1 MLTLLAYSMV
11 VVFMFLIMT
20 KRLPALVALIL
31 VPVVFGVIGGFGP
44 ALGPMMLAGIKQ
56 LAPTGVMLM
65 FAILYFGVMIDAG
78 LFDPV
83 VRLILKLVRGDPMKI
98 VVGTAALTMIVSLD
112 GDGATTYMI
121 AVSAMLPLY
130 TRLGISRLVMA
141 CVIMLS
147 GGVFNILPWGGPTA
161 RAASALGVDVSEI
174 FVPMIPAMVAGV
186 CWVLFVA
193 YMLGR
198 NERKRLGIV
207 ELKPAQ
213 ASRAAAA
220 MPVVRQQAAAKDLS
234 QPQQV
239 TAAMGVR
246 AVAGGAGYV
255 GNVGNVGNV
264 DNTRTLGGAGD
275 AGGVGQ
281 SRVDYSASKSKVV
294 HLHGAP
300 EAVADDQVQLSDP
313 RTARPKLIWVNLLL
327 TVALMAM
334 LVLGVLPLPV
344 LFMIAFAIA
353 IMINYPNQE
362 EQKER
367 LSAHA
372 GNVLPVVG
380 LIFAAGIF
388 VGILQGTKM
397 VDAIA
402 TSVIAGIPTWMGP
415 HLAIVTG
422 FLSIPFTFFISND
435 AFYFGV
441 VPILAKAAAVY
452 GITGAEI
459 GRASIIGQPVHLL
472 SPLVASTYLLV
483 GMAKIE
489 FGDHQRYTLLWAISA
504 SLVMLAAALIVGVI
518 PFMGSIR

>member
-1 MLTLLAYSMV
+1 MLTVLAYSMV

-20 KRLPALVALIL
+20 KRLPAMVALIL
-31 VPVVFGVIGGFGP
+31 VPIIFGLIGGFGP

-121 AVSAMLPLY
+121 TVSAMLPLY

-141 CVIMLS
+141 CVIMLA

-174 FVPMIPAMVAGV
+174 FVPMIPAMVAGAA
-186 CWVLFVA
+186 WVLFVA

-198 NERKRLGIV
+198 KERKRLGIL
-207 ELKPAQ
+207 EMQPAQ
-213 ASRAAAA
+213 SARSAAEAQVA
-220 MPVVRQQAAAKDLS
+220 VQQAAARDFS

-246 AVAGGAGYV
+246 AA
-255 GNVGNVGNV
+255 
-264 DNTRTLGGAGD
+264 
-275 AGGVGQ
+275 AGGVVTASALGTTGDMDTAGAGNV
-281 SRVDYSASKSKVV
+281 SGIDYSAPRSKVV

-313 RTARPKLIWVNLLL
+313 RTARPKLIWVNFAL
-327 TVALMAM
+327 TVALMVM
-334 LVLGVLPLPV
+334 LVLGILPLPV

-362 EQKER
+362 QQKVRIE
-367 LSAHA
+367 AHA
-372 GNVLPVVG
+372 GNVLPVIG

-402 TSVIAGIPTWMGP
+402 ASVIAGLPTWMGP
-415 HLAIVTG
+415 YLAIVTG

-452 GITGAEI
+452 GISAAEI

-504 SLVMLAAALIVGVI
+504 SLVMLAAALVCGVI
-518 PFMGSIR
+518 PFMGG

>member
-1 MLTLLAYSMV
+1 MLTVLAYSMV

-20 KRLPALVALIL
+20 KRLPAMVALIL
-31 VPVVFGVIGGFGP
+31 VPIGFGLIGGFGGE
-44 ALGPMMLAGIKQ
+44 LGPMMLAGIKQ

-83 VRLILKLVRGDPMKI
+83 VRLILKLVKGDPMKI
-98 VVGTAALTMIVSLD
+98 VVGTAVLTMIVSLD

-121 AVSAMLPLY
+121 TVSAMLPLY
-130 TRLGISRLVMA
+130 QRLGISRLVMA
-141 CVIMLS
+141 CVIMLA

-161 RAASALGVDVSEI
+161 RAASALGVEVSDI
-174 FVPMIPAMVAGV
+174 FVPMIPAMIAGV

-193 YMLGR
+193 YVLGR
-198 NERKRLGIV
+198 KERNRLGVV
-207 ELKPAQ
+207 ELLPAQ
-213 ASRAAAA
+213 AAKAVAAEVDAVGA
-220 MPVVRQQAAAKDLS
+220 RPAYAGVAEL
-234 QPQQV
+234 QQV
-239 TAAMGVR
+239 NAAMGMHGAMAGSGQVG
-246 AVAGGAGYV
+246 VAGRPRHVAADQGA
-255 GNVGNVGNV
+255 
-264 DNTRTLGGAGD
+264 AF
-275 AGGVGQ
+275 A
-281 SRVDYSASKSKVV
+281 KVV

-300 EAVADDQVQLSDP
+300 TAGAAGADDEINLTDP
-313 RTARPKLIWVNLLL
+313 QTARPKLIWINLAL
-327 TVALMAM
+327 TLALMAM
-334 LVLGVLPLPV
+334 LIKGALPLPV

-353 IMINYPNQE
+353 IMINYPKLE
-362 EQKER
+362 DQKER
-367 LSAHA
+367 LTAHA
-372 GNVLPVVG
+372 ANVLPVVS

-402 TSVIAGIPTWMGP
+402 ASVITAIPTWMGP
-415 HLAIVTG
+415 YLAIVTG
-422 FLSIPFTFFISND
+422 VLSIPFTFFISND

-489 FGDHQRYTLLWAISA
+489 FGDHQRYTLMWAISA
-504 SLVMLAAALIVGVI
+504 SLVMLAAALVFGVI
-518 PFMGSIR
+518 PFMGR